1 MAVYVENLLEKERGF
16 FSSMPVIIEEGKI
29 KKNKEIINNLS
40 TIVKNKIEISLQEL
54 ENEKKN
60 LNEILLK

>member
-40 TIVKNKIEISLQEL
+40 TIVKKKMEIGLKGFKKK
-54 ENEKKN
+54 KKN
-60 LNEILLK
+60 